1 MIGTVEMSALDWC
14 EGCGSKRRAAVK
26 AAPRG
31 KSGSGLSPRPPGP
44 SRRPASPAHRC
55 SRPRR
60 GRPRRRARSRYRQS
74 APPGSRS
81 RPAPPERPSPPRPG
95 LARMLGPSPSLL
107 GKVYRASSTSAGETS
122 THYAPGAPDR
132 GGWPSKPDW
141 RVAGPSLVGGLRHL
155 QSTTS
160 SSAHRREACPRSWLG
175 TGRGAHDL
183 NVLSS
188 VHRVRPEC
196 SRRATDRW
204 RLANSI
210 AFDPN
215 GSAWVSDV
223 RETSHGGTEREERH
237 ADRSP
242 REGEGHRVA
251 PCRRTHV

>member
-1 MIGTVEMSALDWC
+1 MTLREAGPIE
-14 EGCGSKRRAAVK
+14 EGDLRNPTGE
-26 AAPRG
+26 
-31 KSGSGLSPRPPGP
+31 
-44 SRRPASPAHRC
+44 SPAQVLSEDSDTC
-55 SRPRR
+55 NQP
-60 GRPRRRARSRYRQS
+60 Q
-74 APPGSRS
+74 
-81 RPAPPERPSPPRPG
+81 
-95 LARMLGPSPSLL
+95 
-107 GKVYRASSTSAGETS
+107 
-122 THYAPGAPDR
+122 
-132 GGWPSKPDW
+132 
-141 RVAGPSLVGGLRHL
+141 
-155 QSTTS
+155 S
-160 SSAHRREACPRSWLG
+160 SSAHRREACPRSW
-175 TGRGAHDL
+175 RGEGPRCSRSER
-183 NVLSS
+183 VSS